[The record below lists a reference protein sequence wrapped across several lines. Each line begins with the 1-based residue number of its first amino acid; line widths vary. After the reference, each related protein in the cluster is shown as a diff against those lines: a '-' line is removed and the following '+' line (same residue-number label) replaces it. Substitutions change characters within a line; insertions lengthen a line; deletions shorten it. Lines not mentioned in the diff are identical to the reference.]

1 MSDYNDD
8 DDDDD
13 ENGKYDDDDDDEDG
27 KGRLGCAGHLKRL
40 ECKIYTPPPH
50 QLHNTFQ
57 DNCYSNDDVYD
68 ENADDDDNTWIISKM
83 AWVKCG

>member
-1 MSDYNDD
+1 M
-8 DDDDD
+8 
-13 ENGKYDDDDDDEDG
+13 KV
-27 KGRLGCAGHLKRL
+27 RLGCAGHLKRL

-68 ENADDDDNTWIISKM
+68 EHGEEKIWVNYIIGLFDVNLFKRL
-83 AWVKCG
+83 KIKGRDR